1 MIFALENGRTIP
13 KRDKIFELNAR
24 AKEMIKKHG
33 RDRVINGTIGALLDD
48 EGELA
53 VITSVID
60 EMNKLRDKD
69 FAEYAPI
76 GGISEFK
83 DAIVKAVHGNNPV
96 ELFTEVVATPGGTGG
111 IRNTVANYTKIGDKV
126 LTSDWHWAPYKTI
139 CEEQGRSLVTYRL
152 FNDEGS
158 FNFADFE
165 EQFSKLC
172 KEQENVVIM
181 LNTPAHNPTGYEIS
195 LTEWQRLIEILNDE
209 KYKENRII
217 LFIDVAYIDF
227 AGEPDKVRNFIP
239 MLKQFDDNVLSLIGY
254 SASKTFTLYGLRT
267 GAVMCMAQEKAVAEE
282 FRRVFEFSSRNTW
295 SNCVRSGQQLIAN
308 IYNSHEALKKVEEER
323 ADFRNMLLARGRAF
337 EEAAKISNLKTV
349 PFVSGFFIC
358 VECDDSVKVSELL
371 TEYGIFAVPLA
382 KGIRISIASINE
394 KQCKRVVEVLKEIGF

>member
-1 MIFALENGRTIP
+1 
-13 KRDKIFELNAR
+13 
-24 AKEMIKKHG
+24 
-33 RDRVINGTIGALLDD
+33 
-48 EGELA
+48 
-53 VITSVID
+53 
-60 EMNKLRDKD
+60 
-69 FAEYAPI
+69 
-76 GGISEFK
+76 
-83 DAIVKAVHGNNPV
+83 
-96 ELFTEVVATPGGTGG
+96 
-111 IRNTVANYTKIGDKV
+111 
-126 LTSDWHWAPYKTI
+126 
-139 CEEQGRSLVTYRL
+139 
-152 FNDEGS
+152 
-158 FNFADFE
+158 
-165 EQFSKLC
+165 
-172 KEQENVVIM
+172 M

-267 GAVMCMAQEKAVAEE
+267 GAVMCMAQEEAVAEE
-282 FRRVFEFSSRNTW
+282 FRRVFEFSARNTW

-308 IYNSHEALKKVEEER
+308 IYKSHEALKKVEEER
-323 ADFRNMLLARGRAF
+323 AGFRNMLLARGRAF
-337 EEAAKISNLKTV
+337 EEAAKRSNLKTV

-358 VECDDSVKVSELL
+358 VECDDSAKVSELL
-371 TEYGIFAVPLA
+371 NEYGIFAVPLA